1 MCTICELFL
10 RIKIFAVMSANSTLN
25 LGKNAA
31 HLHQLFVVFAA
42 INFYKHFFQDKLI
55 LIGLIKFKTP
65 YSQDSQAFY
74 DYFATVTTRVWLQ
87 YRLHYSTEKFRRHRK
102 GVLLFRKMGPAE
114 VVGIGMDL
122 TPLYLILLKESGYY
136 STHPD
141 TLLGKSLP
149 LVIHT
154 DPSSSPIGQPDPT
167 WIYHWLV
174 WSLLT
179 VNCHWICR
187 VWQCLLSFNMQSL
200 TMCIV
205 IEYAESDNVYCH

>member
-74 DYFATVTTRVWLQ
+74 DYFATVTTRV
-87 YRLHYSTEKFRRHRK
+87 
-102 GVLLFRKMGPAE
+102 
-114 VVGIGMDL
+114 
-122 TPLYLILLKESGYY
+122 
-136 STHPD
+136 
-141 TLLGKSLP
+141 
-149 LVIHT
+149 
-154 DPSSSPIGQPDPT
+154 
-167 WIYHWLV
+167 
-174 WSLLT
+174 
-179 VNCHWICR
+179 
-187 VWQCLLSFNMQSL
+187 
-200 TMCIV
+200 
-205 IEYAESDNVYCH
+205 